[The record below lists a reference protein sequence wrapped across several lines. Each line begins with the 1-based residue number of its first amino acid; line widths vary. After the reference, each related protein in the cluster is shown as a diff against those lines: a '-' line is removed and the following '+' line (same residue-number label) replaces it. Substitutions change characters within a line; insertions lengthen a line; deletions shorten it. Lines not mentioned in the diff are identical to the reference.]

1 MSIST
6 KNADRR
12 KSAVIRFF
20 PLISVMLLL
29 SVIPAQASSLGID
42 TTNIPKLKVYQFPP
56 QEEFHKQTKAVDV
69 KNPYEDT
76 YLSYSLRLPKDWSEN
91 MQPAPIGAASGQ
103 SLLSNSVLSIISKYI
118 SRPKNLQRSTIT
130 IEAQNM
136 TYEISAKNWFIN
148 FIINNGFSLS
158 GLTEKGP
165 RELEAMYVALV
176 SDTTYVVRT
185 RVVVNGSRMVVV
197 RYYLPQ
203 ENYEE
208 EKMMQAQVINSFHLT
223 NNTNERI
230 ENQET
235 YGFLDQSYFNY
246 PKSWKLKEK
255 SILSIERMSALLT
268 QETLEEKTFILEG
281 HIKINVISRLLNTTL
296 AQEVENFR
304 KELKIPR
311 YTIGDLIENVDYEYD
326 PSIKIGKSQIYT
338 LIPDDKI
345 NMQSYEFLVTAM
357 QGDDYYYI
365 TSLIT
370 PSRKQDFYTWAKN
383 METAKIINETMRRQN
398 LSMKY
403 DPNDPYYDYL
413 KEYEGAVDA
422 VPQAPA
428 PATVPTSSSERV
440 PAPATTPQSGTQ

>member
-6 KNADRR
+6 KTASRR

-20 PLISVMLLL
+20 SLMAVILLFTA
-29 SVIPAQASSLGID
+29 SPGQASSLGID
-42 TTNIPKLKVYQFPP
+42 TSKIPKLKEYQFPP
-56 QEEFHKQTKAVDV
+56 QAEFEKQTKAINVQ
-69 KNPYEDT
+69 NPYEDT

-91 MQPAPIGAASGQ
+91 MQPAPISAGGNQ
-103 SLLSNSVLSIISKYI
+103 SLLSNTVLSIISKYV

-130 IEAQNM
+130 IEAQTM

-185 RVVVNGSRMVVV
+185 RVLVNGSRMIVV

-208 EKMMQAQVINSFHLT
+208 EKMMQAQVMNSFHLT
-223 NNTNERI
+223 NLSNERI

-268 QETLEEKTFILEG
+268 QETVEEKTSVLEG
-281 HIKINVISRLLNTTL
+281 HIRINVISRLLNTTL
-296 AQEVENFR
+296 ANEVVNFR
-304 KELKIPR
+304 KDLKIPK
-311 YTIGDLIENVDYEYD
+311 YSVGDLIENVDYEYD

-338 LIPDDKI
+338 LVPDDKI
-345 NMQSYEFLVTAM
+345 NMQAYEFLVTAM

-365 TSLIT
+365 ISMIT
-370 PSRKQDFYTWAKN
+370 PSRRQDFYTWAKN
-383 METAKIINETMRRQN
+383 MEAVRIVNESMRRQN
-398 LSMKY
+398 LSLKY

-413 KEYEGAVDA
+413 KEYEGTEN
-422 VPQAPA
+422 QAPA
-428 PATVPTSSSERV
+428 APVAPTVPTSNTERV
-440 PAPATTPQSGTQ
+440 PAPAPQTKSP